1 MLDYELAKNSYET
14 IMSSKADS
22 EKDKLFWK
30 AIRYADIRS
39 RYALYDYQQQL
50 ASNVERTQIH
60 NELLDYIENLV
71 VKQQELGEDITW
83 RNKIGLGRT
92 GEDRK
97 RVGDFACYI
106 AMFLGLSAR

>member
-1 MLDYELAKNSYET
+1 MLDIELAKKSYEN
-14 IMSSKADS
+14 IISSKADS

-30 AIRYADIRS
+30 AVRYADIRS

-50 ASNVERTQIH
+50 ASNVERTQVH
-60 NELLDYIENLV
+60 NELLDCIENLA

-83 RNKIGLGRT
+83 QNEIGLGRT
-92 GEDRK
+92 GENRK
-97 RVGDFACYI
+97 RIGDFACYI